1 MMGAAIFS
9 GPNLI
14 SFGFNNYNRT
24 HPNSRGR
31 NFDYSTHA
39 EHAAILKI
47 QHYDNKNLIMYIY
60 RETSGGIATS
70 KPCSMCMGKMEEA
83 GIKRVRFFDE
93 NGIAQ
98 EEKIR

>member
-24 HPNSRGR
+24 HPDSRGKD
-31 NFDYSTHA
+31 FDYSTHA

-47 QHYDNKNLIMYIY
+47 QHYDNKKNLIMYIY
-60 RETSGGIATS
+60 RETSFGVSSS
-70 KPCSMCMGKMEEA
+70 KPCKMCFGKLRGA
-83 GIKRVRFFDE
+83 GIKRVRYFDE
-93 NGIAQ
+93 NGTAR
-98 EEKIR
+98 EDKI